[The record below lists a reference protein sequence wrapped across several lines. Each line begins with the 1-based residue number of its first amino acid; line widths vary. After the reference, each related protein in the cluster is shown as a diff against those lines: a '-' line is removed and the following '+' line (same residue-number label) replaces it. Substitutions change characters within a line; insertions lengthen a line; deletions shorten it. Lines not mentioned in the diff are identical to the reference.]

1 MPSGGA
7 GADTKRAVRI
17 SKFLALVLRHD
28 PAAAGVVLDREGWV
42 EVDVLIRACSAAG
55 RPFTRAELEHVVATS
70 DKKRFAL
77 SADGRRIRASQG
89 HSVDIDLG
97 LPAVEPPAVLYHGTA
112 SRTLPQ
118 VLREGLR
125 PMSRQDVHL
134 SADAATAR
142 RVGARHG
149 RPVVLAVDAAA
160 AARAGHAF
168 RVSANGVWLTDR
180 VPPEFL
186 RVLPDTP

>member
-7 GADTKRAVRI
+7 GADAKRAVRI

-42 EVDVLIRACSAAG
+42 EVDVLIRACAAAG

-77 SADGRRIRASQG
+77 SADGRRIRAGQG
-89 HSVDIDLG
+89 HSVDVDLG
-97 LPAVEPPAVLYHGTA
+97 LPAVEPPAVLHHGTA
-112 SRTLPQ
+112 SRALPL